1 MEEIIKKVKTPFNWR
16 RFWVILITTV
26 VGIVVVFGIL
36 VGYTYSYNK
45 KVLPGVYLGKI
56 PIAGMEAGELRE
68 FMDKMND
75 KLVDEGLTI
84 NYKTV
89 DKEDSFKIYPVLV
102 SESNSLEL
110 VRIDVDAEVKY
121 LIDYGKAGNVFS
133 RIGSILKARLSYP
146 NITLHNIEIDETRL
160 LEMLGSELSQ
170 YETQP
175 QDAGVEISSIEPLQ
189 YEITSSTD
197 GVIYDYKSILG
208 QVVNSWEILQVAE
221 DLQMEQSFV
230 ESKVKK
236 EDVEKIEDRLGDIFD
251 DGGLNLQYT
260 DPHTR
265 WEYEWWISL
274 EQIKTWLNVQPTVEN
289 GFGFGLDDDELIGYL
304 KDTVAIKVNRE
315 PRDAK
320 FEFSEGDN
328 KANEFQGSRPG
339 IALDFEAT
347 YDLINQAILERTW
360 HDEGITKSI
369 SLVTERIEPNVKTG
383 DVNDLGITELLGIGT
398 SDFSGSPRNRR
409 VNIQNAVDKLNGIL
423 IPSGEQ
429 FSTIEFTKPFTIEG
443 GYLAELVI
451 KGDEIKPEIGG
462 GLCQIGTTLFR
473 MAMNSAMDITSRR
486 NHSLVVSYYN
496 DPTNG
501 NPGTDATVYDPAP
514 DFRFKNDTKNYVLL
528 QAQVDWDEQILY
540 FSLWGTND
548 GRKGYYSNPVVL
560 EWIPYGETKEIE
572 TIKIDPGSRE
582 CQHAYTGANTTF
594 TYTREDADGKK
605 EERVFES
612 HYRPLPQICLVGV
625 AKTCSP
631 SPDNPDEEVCVPISE
646 VEIPVEEVVEG
657 EEQIEE

>member
-1 MEEIIKKVKTPFNWR
+1 MEDILDKIKTPFNWR
-16 RFWVILITTV
+16 RFWVILISIIVGLTV
-26 VGIVVVFGIL
+26 LFGIL
-36 VGYTYSYNK
+36 VAYTYSYNK
-45 KVLPGVYLGKI
+45 KVLPGVQLGEI
-56 PIAGMEAGELRE
+56 PISGMEAGELRD

-84 NYKTV
+84 EYKV
-89 DKEDSFKIYPVLV
+89 GQKEDSFKIYPVLV

-121 LIDYGKAGNVFS
+121 LIDYGKTGNVFS

-146 NITLHNIEIDETRL
+146 QVTLSQIEIDETRL
-160 LEMLGSELSQ
+160 LEMLESELSQ

-175 QDAGVEISSIEPLQ
+175 EDASVQISSIEPLQ

-197 GVIYDYKSILG
+197 GVIYDYKSILS
-208 QVVNSWEILQVAE
+208 QVVSNWEVLQVAE
-221 DLQMEQSFV
+221 GLQMEQAFV
-230 ESKVKK
+230 KSKVKRD
-236 EDVEKIEDRLGDIFD
+236 DVKIIEDRLGDIFD
-251 DGGLNLQYT
+251 DGGINLQYT

-265 WEYEWWISL
+265 WEYEWWINVG
-274 EQIKTWLNVQPTVEN
+274 QIQTWLNVQPIEEN
-289 GFGFGLDDDELIGYL
+289 GFGFGLDKDELVSYL
-304 KDTVAIKVNRE
+304 KGTIASKVNRE

-320 FEFSEGDN
+320 FEFAEGDN

-339 IALDFEAT
+339 IALGIEAT
-347 YDLINQAILERTW
+347 YKLINRAILERTW

-369 SLVTERIEPNVKTG
+369 SIITEKVEPSVKTG

-398 SDFSGSPRNRR
+398 SDFSGSPKNRR
-409 VNIQNAVDKLNGIL
+409 ANIQNAVDKLNGIL
-423 IPSGEQ
+423 IPPGEQ
-429 FSTIEFTKPFTIEG
+429 FSTIEFTKPFTLEG

-473 MAMNSAMDITSRR
+473 MAMNSAMEITSRR
-486 NHSLVVSYYN
+486 NHSLVVSYYD
-496 DPTNG
+496 DPVNG

-514 DFRFKNDTKNYVLL
+514 DFRFKNDTEDYVLI
-528 QAQVDWDEQILY
+528 QTQVDWDEQILY

-560 EWIPYGETKEIE
+560 EWLPYEDTREIE
-572 TIKIDPGSRE
+572 TIKIEPGTRE

-594 TYTREDADGKK
+594 TYTREDIDGEK

-612 HYRPLPQICLVGV
+612 HYRPLPEICLVGV
-625 AKTCSP
+625 EKSCSP
-631 SPDNPDEEVCVPISE
+631 SPDNPDEEVCIPASE
-646 VEIPVEEVVEG
+646 VEPLVEEIGEG
-657 EEQIEE
+657 EEQVGE